1 MRILFLDQHFATP
14 RQATS
19 TFPFVMTRELVRRGH
34 AVEVLTT
41 DQSGRR
47 GSWYVTEE
55 EGLRIHWCPVP
66 YSNRMGY
73 GRRLIAFGRFCAKA
87 ASYGRKFAAFDV
99 VYACSTPLTIALPGV
114 SLARRFRAPMIFEV
128 RDLWPE
134 VPIALGALTTP
145 WSIWAAR
152 ALERFAYRNASYV
165 VSRSPMMADG
175 VAATGFPRER
185 IRVVPNACDF
195 ARFDVPES
203 WGRDFR
209 AQYDWL
215 EDRPLVLY
223 AGTFGLVN
231 DCRYIVRLAHA
242 VRPLL
247 PEARFL
253 LVGAGREQ
261 ELVER
266 AARELGVLNE
276 TLFLRPPVPKE
287 EVPRL
292 FSAADVVMSTVR
304 DVPAL
309 HANCANKFFDAL
321 AAGRAVA
328 INHEGWLADLIRDH
342 DCGLVLPAAEIPA
355 AARQMAAALRD
366 RDSLRH
372 AGQRARRL
380 GKTRFDALRCT
391 DVVEEVLHA
400 ALGGPSWTRK
410 AAA

>member
-47 GSWYVTEE
+47 GAWYCTEE
-55 EGLRIHWCPVP
+55 DGLRIHWCPIP

-73 GRRLIAFGRFCAKA
+73 GRRLVAFGRFGARA
-87 ASYGRKFAAFDV
+87 AAYGKRLPPCDA

-114 SLARRFRAPMIFEV
+114 ALARRFGVPMIFEV

-145 WSIWAAR
+145 WAIWSAR

-165 VSRSPMMADG
+165 VARSPMMADG
-175 VAATGFPRER
+175 VAAAGYPRER

-195 ARFDVPES
+195 ARFQVPDS
-203 WGRDFR
+203 WGREFR
-209 AQYDWL
+209 AAHGWL
-215 EDRPLVLY
+215 GERPLVLY

-247 PEARFL
+247 PDARFL
-253 LVGAGREQ
+253 LVGQGREA
-261 ELVER
+261 ELVEQ

-304 DVPAL
+304 NIPAL
-309 HANCANKFFDAL
+309 HANCANKFFDGL

-328 INHEGWLADLIRDH
+328 INHEGWLADLIREH
-342 DCGLVLPAAEIPA
+342 DCGLVLPAADITA
-355 AARQMAAALRD
+355 AARRMAAALRD
-366 RDSLRH
+366 RERLRE
-372 AGQRARRL
+372 AGRRALRL
-380 GKTRFDALRCT
+380 GKARFDALRCT
-391 DVVEEVLHA
+391 DVVEEVLLA
-400 ALGGPSWTRK
+400 AVGGSGSARK

>member
-14 RQATS
+14 RHATS

-47 GSWYVTEE
+47 GGWYCTEE
-55 EGLRIHWCPVP
+55 DGLRIHWCPVP

-73 GRRLIAFGRFCAKA
+73 GRRLIAFSRFGARA
-87 ASYGRKFAAFDV
+87 AAYGKKFPPFDV

-114 SLARRFRAPMIFEV
+114 ALARRYRAPMIFEV

-145 WSIWAAR
+145 WAIWAAR
-152 ALERFAYRNASYV
+152 VLERFAYRNASYV
-165 VSRSPMMADG
+165 VARSPMMADG
-175 VAATGFPRER
+175 VAASGYPRER

-195 ARFDVPES
+195 ARFQVPDS
-203 WGRDFR
+203 WGREFR
-209 AQYDWL
+209 AENDWL
-215 EDRPLVLY
+215 GERPLVLY

-253 LVGAGREQ
+253 LVGQGREA
-261 ELVER
+261 ELVEQ

-276 TLFLRPPVPKE
+276 VLFLRPPVPKE

-328 INHEGWLADLIRDH
+328 INHEGWLADLIREH
-342 DCGLVLPAAEIPA
+342 DCGLVLPAADISQ
-355 AARQMAAALRD
+355 AARRTAAALKDRD
-366 RDSLRH
+366 RLRE
-372 AGQRARRL
+372 AGRRALRL
-380 GKTRFDALRCT
+380 GKSRFDALRCT
-391 DVVEEVLHA
+391 DVVEEVLLA
-400 ALGGPSWTRK
+400 AVGGPGSTRK

>member
-1 MRILFLDQHFATP
+1 MRVLFLDQHFATP

-34 AVEVLTT
+34 VVEVITT

-47 GSWYVTEE
+47 GAWYTTEE
-55 EGLRIHWCPVP
+55 DGLRIHWCPIP

-73 GRRLIAFGRFCAKA
+73 GRRLIAFGRFGARA
-87 ASYGRKFAAFDV
+87 ALYGRKFAPFDV
-99 VYACSTPLTIALPGV
+99 VYACSTPLTIALPGTA
-114 SLARRFRAPMIFEV
+114 LARRFRAPMIFEV

-152 ALERFAYRNASYV
+152 ALERFAYRNASHV
-165 VSRSPMMADG
+165 VARSPMMADG
-175 VAATGFPRER
+175 VAATGYPPDR

-195 ARFDVPES
+195 ARFQVPES
-203 WGRDFR
+203 WGREFR
-209 AQYDWL
+209 AENVWL
-215 EDRPLVLY
+215 GDRPLVLY

-247 PEARFL
+247 PDARFL
-253 LVGAGREQ
+253 LVGQGREA
-261 ELVER
+261 ELVEQ

-276 TLFLRPPVPKE
+276 TLFIRPPVSKE
-287 EVPRL
+287 EVPRI
-292 FSAADVVMSTVR
+292 FSAADIVMSTVR

-321 AAGRAVA
+321 AAGRAAA
-328 INHEGWLADLIRDH
+328 INHEGWLADLIREH
-342 DCGLVLPAAEIPA
+342 ACGLVLPAADIPA
-355 AARQMAAALRD
+355 AAQRMAEALRN
-366 RDSLRH
+366 RDALRE
-372 AGQRARRL
+372 AGRRAQRL
-380 GKTRFDALRCT
+380 GKARFDAIRCT
-391 DVVEEVLHA
+391 DIVEEVLHA
-400 ALGGPSWTRK
+400 AVDGQGLPRR